1 MFSRKRGL
9 AVVILAAVF
18 LVPALGVEKIIF
30 RLNWIPG
37 GDHTFYFVAKE
48 LGFYQELGL
57 DVEIQRGRGS
67 ADTVSAV
74 DVGLADIGLA
84 DAGVIAVARS
94 RGAKVKIFAV
104 IYARSPNGIK
114 TTVET
119 GIRTPHDLIGKSVGV
134 PAGDAQRV
142 LWPAL
147 AKANGIDPAKVV
159 LVDIAPGAKPSALA
173 AKRVDAVFDWIPG
186 NVEYWAVDLG
196 PDKLVIIP
204 WAEWGVNPYGNS
216 LFTTDRLIAERPDI
230 IQRFL
235 EGTLRAWQW
244 SITNLDKAIEIF
256 VKYNPE
262 VPSIAAKTR
271 FVDDITRLVDS
282 PEVRSLGLGWFSLAR
297 MKDTV
302 DLVNLYFDVSRPITV
317 DEVCTLDF
325 LMLTPKFTLPELSH
339 LPTIEQLWQEWRLT
353 KQ

>member
-1 MFSRKRGL
+1 MLKKSGL
-9 AVVILAAVF
+9 VAVVMAVVF
-18 LVPALGVEKIIF
+18 GVSAFSLEKIVF

-37 GDHTFYFVAKE
+37 GDHVFYFVAKE
-48 LGFYQELGL
+48 LGFYTELGL

-67 ADTVSAV
+67 GDTVSAV
-74 DVGLADIGLA
+74 DVGIADIGLA

-94 RGAKVKIFAV
+94 RGARVKIFAV

-114 TTVET
+114 TIAET

-147 AKANGIDPAKVV
+147 AKANGIDPAAVI

-173 AKRVDAVFDWIPG
+173 ARRVDAVFDWIPG
-186 NVEYWAVDLG
+186 NVEYWAVGLG
-196 PDKLVIIP
+196 PDKLVVIP

-216 LFTTDRLIAERPDI
+216 LFTTERLITERPDI
-230 IQRFL
+230 VQRFL

-244 SITNLDKAIEIF
+244 SIANLDKAIEIF

-262 VPSIAAKTR
+262 VPPIAAKTR

-282 PEVRSLGLGWFSLAR
+282 PEVRSIGLGWFSMER
-297 MKDTV
+297 MKETV
-302 DLVNLYFDVSRPITV
+302 DLVNLYFDVPRPITV
-317 DEVCTLDF
+317 DEVCSLEF
-325 LMLTPKFTLPELSH
+325 LMSIPKFALPELSH
-339 LPTIEQLWQEWRLT
+339 LPTVEQLWQEWRST
-353 KQ
+353 QR